1 MPMRRALAAIL
12 CAALAASGCSES
24 AAAPAAPTPAPSPPA
39 TQGCSRTS
47 VGLTPLTDMAGQSY
61 LGQGGGLYPGGGNVA
76 PAGHLAAGVQLASGI
91 GPLDRDGRPDPAGR
105 YGFVSIGMSNTTQ
118 EFQAFLALASGDPA
132 KDPRLS
138 IVDGAQGGQTAADW
152 ANPGCQCWTTLDTR
166 IRQAGLTN
174 LQVTSAWVKLANR
187 QPSGEWPTATVQL
200 KNDIGTVLRALSARF
215 PNLRVAY
222 LSSRI
227 YAGYAT
233 TTLNPEPYAYQSG
246 FAVRWVI
253 EDQLTGLL
261 PFSGA
266 AREAP
271 WIAWG
276 PYLWADGLT
285 SRSDGLTWACSELA
299 DDGTHPSASGRQK
312 VGRMLLDFLKSDP
325 TAREWFVGP

>member
-1 MPMRRALAAIL
+1 
-12 CAALAASGCSES
+12 
-24 AAAPAAPTPAPSPPA
+24 
-39 TQGCSRTS
+39 

-61 LGQGGGLYPGGGNVA
+61 RGQSGGLYPGGGNVA
-76 PAGHLAAGVQLASGI
+76 PAGHLAAGVELASGI

-138 IVDGAQGGQTAADW
+138 LVDGAQGGQTAADW
-152 ANPGCQCWTTLDTR
+152 ANPGCQCWTTLGAR
-166 IRQAGLTN
+166 IRQAGLSN
-174 LQVTSAWVKLANR
+174 EQVAAAWVKLANR
-187 QPSGEWPTATVQL
+187 QPSGEWPTATIQL
-200 KNDIGTVLRALSARF
+200 KNDIVAVLRALSARF

-266 AREAP
+266 GREAP

-276 PYLWADGLT
+276 PYLWADGL
-285 SRSDGLTWACSELA
+285 SPRSDGLTWACSELA
-299 DDGTHPSASGRQK
+299 DDGTHPSTSGRQK
-312 VGRMLLDFLKSDP
+312 VGRMLLDFLESDP
-325 TAREWFVGP
+325 TAREWFVRP